1 MADWNPSLYL
11 KFGAE
16 RTRPAAEL
24 VARIAQH
31 PVTFAVDLG
40 CGPGNST
47 ALLHHAWP
55 EATLVGVDSSPAMLD
70 DAARALPTCR
80 FVAADIRQYQ
90 PERPADLLYA
100 NASLQWLTDHET
112 LFPHLVN
119 QLADNGLLAVQMPD
133 NWQEPSHTLMRQV
146 AQEMGFP
153 ESGRHPLPGAQAYY
167 DILTACGCEVDI
179 WRTTYYHPLESHQAI
194 IDWLQPRGFAPTCN
208 RSMPGSRRDSSN
220 AIWRCCSNTIRYS
233 VTERSCCCSHDCLS
247 SRSANLASDDRDVRR
262 DSHAMRYRRASAS
275 FLSL

>member
-47 ALLHHAWP
+47 ALLHQAWP
-55 EATLVGVDSSPAMLD
+55 EATLIGVDSSPAMLD

-146 AQEMGFP
+146 AQEMG
-153 ESGRHPLPGAQAYY
+153 
-167 DILTACGCEVDI
+167 
-179 WRTTYYHPLESHQAI
+179 
-194 IDWLQPRGFAPTCN
+194 
-208 RSMPGSRRDSSN
+208 SRRADV
-220 AIWRCCSNTIRYS
+220 IRCRACRRITIFLPPAVARWIS
-233 VTERSCCCSHDCLS
+233 GERHIITRWSRTRRLS
-247 SRSANLASDDRDVRR
+247 TGCNP
-262 DSHAMRYRRASAS
+262 RASP
-275 FLSL
+275 LSATARCRAAGGFSQRYLALLQQHYPLQCNGKVLLFPRLFIVAQRKPRL